1 MYCLITINAF
11 TVVELAVDP
20 NSVNSTQQNAA
31 PGSSLLVPPEGLL

>member
-1 MYCLITINAF
+1 MNCLITINAF

-31 PGSSLLVPPEGLL
+31 PGSSLLVPSEGLL